1 MKDFKKV
8 NIFIA
13 DKIHSKGI
21 QNLKK
26 TEFAVIECFGLE
38 NKGLIAF
45 IDGRVSKGYPN
56 CLIIRSV
63 RKFTDNEV
71 YCLSKS
77 GIRVLCT
84 ASSGFDNIPV
94 DTCRKHKIR
103 VLNVPKG
110 NYISAAEHTIALLL
124 NILKNITN
132 ANKDMKN
139 GSFES
144 LKYVN
149 FELLGKKVGIIG
161 VGRVGSHVA
170 KLCNAFGAEILGND
184 IKKTLKK
191 TYKWIKF
198 KQLDDLLKASDIVS
212 VHTPLDESTHNLL
225 NEKKL
230 RLMKKSAIIV
240 NCARGGIVNE
250 NALIS
255 MLKSK
260 KIYYAG
266 MDVFQ
271 NEPSIKE
278 KFRNLNNVIL
288 TPHLAGKTVESIER
302 ISVQLA
308 ERIIS
313 YYKQKYQ

>member
-1 MKDFKKV
+1 MKDFKKI

-13 DKIHSKGI
+13 DKIHSRGI

-26 TEFAVIECFGLE
+26 TGFAIIECNGLDN
-38 NKGLIAF
+38 NKLIEL
-45 IDGRVSKGYPN
+45 IDRRDSKGNPN

-63 RKFTDNEV
+63 RKFTDDDV
-71 YCLSKS
+71 YRLSKS
-77 GIRVLCT
+77 GIKVLCT

-94 DTCRKHKIR
+94 NSCKRYKIK

-132 ANKDMKN
+132 ADKDMKK

-144 LKYVN
+144 LRYVN
-149 FELLGKKVGIIG
+149 FELSGKKVGIIG

-170 KLCNAFGAEILGND
+170 KLCKAFGAEILGND
-184 IKKTLKK
+184 IKMTLKT

-198 KQLDDLLKASDIVS
+198 KQLDDLLKVSDIVS
-212 VHTPLDESTHNLL
+212 VHAPLDESTRNLL

-230 RLMKKSAIIV
+230 RLMKKSAILV

-260 KIYYAG
+260 KIYYG
-266 MDVFQ
+266 GLDVFQ
-271 NEPSIKE
+271 NEPRIKE
-278 KFRNLNNVIL
+278 KFRNLDNVIL

-308 ERIIS
+308 ERIIA
-313 YYKQKYQ
+313 YYK